1 MSLEKIGEI
10 FTINQEEIM
19 EKVKQVWALA
29 VANKKIAIGVVVA
42 IIILINLVN

>member
-10 FTINQEEIM
+10 FTINQEETM
-19 EKVKQVWALA
+19 EKVKQLWALA

-42 IIILINLVN
+42 IIIIINLVN

>member
-1 MSLEKIGEI
+1 MSSGLIGETY
-10 FTINQEEIM
+10 TINQEETM

-42 IIILINLVN
+42 IIILISLVN